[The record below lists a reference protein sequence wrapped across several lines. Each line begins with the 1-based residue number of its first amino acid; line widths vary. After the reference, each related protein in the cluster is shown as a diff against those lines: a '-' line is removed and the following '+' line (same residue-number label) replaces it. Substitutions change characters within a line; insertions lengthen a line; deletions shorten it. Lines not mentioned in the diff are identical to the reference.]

1 LIALL
6 IISSFLLPVAIGVLI
21 GLLLLPPQNYRLSP
35 TLRFLLGG
43 GMGLGI
49 TSLAGFLLLPLAG
62 SRYFLLRESAFL
74 SLALALGWLAYRKGA
89 FTGALVNPENG
100 GRKRAGVLFY
110 LVLGITAISAA
121 FSFALTTFA
130 EPHGKWDAFLI
141 WNTHARFLFR
151 SGADWMDYFK
161 SGLEWTHPDY
171 PLLIPLTVERAWE
184 YCGGET
190 LVAPAVIAAFFTFS
204 AAGLVAS
211 ALGTLRSFER
221 GCLGA
226 TLLLASPLFILIGA
240 SQLADVPLAYYILGA
255 VTLLFLHDRQP
266 APHGAAL
273 AMAGLFAGLAAWTK
287 NEGILFCALF
297 LLVRPVVS
305 LLSAGPRKGIKELLL
320 LVAGASPALVVL
332 LIFKVAVAPESD
344 LIAGQSPGG
353 ILDKLGDAGR
363 YGTILLSYLR
373 TGLTFTQGIPDVRA
387 SFHLNPA
394 VPGIVLLTAYLV
406 LAGRES
412 DPGDRDGII
421 TGWALV
427 FFTLAGYFLVLV
439 VTPYDLNWHLLT
451 SLNRLLLQLW
461 PVAIFLVFMSARTP
475 GPVPS
480 GAPDGKRKK
489 AGVKGKRTER
499 K

>member
-6 IISSFLLPVAIGVLI
+6 VSSYLLPVAIGVLI

-35 TLRFLLGG
+35 ALRLLIGG
-43 GMGLGI
+43 GVGLGI
-49 TSLAGFLLLPLAG
+49 ASLAEFLLLPLAG
-62 SRYFLLRESAFL
+62 SPYFLVRESALL
-74 SLALALGWLAYRKGA
+74 SLALAIVWLAYRRGG
-89 FTGALVNPENG
+89 FTGAFARPESA
-100 GRKRAGVLFY
+100 GRKRSGVLFY
-110 LVLGITAISAA
+110 LVPGVIAISAVA
-121 FSFALTTFA
+121 SFALTTLA

-141 WNTHARFLFR
+141 WNMHARFLFR
-151 SGADWMDYFK
+151 SGADWMDYFR

-171 PLLIPLTVERAWE
+171 PLLIPLAIERAWE

-190 LVAPAVIAAFFTFS
+190 LIAPAVIAAFFTFS
-204 AAGLVAS
+204 VAGLVAS
-211 ALGTLRSFER
+211 ALGTLRGREQ

-226 TLLLASPLFILIGA
+226 AFLLASPLFILIGA

-255 VTLLFLHDRQP
+255 VTLIFLHDRRP
-266 APHGAAL
+266 EPHGGAL

-297 LLVRPVVS
+297 LSIRPIVS
-305 LLSAGPRKGIKELLL
+305 LLSAGPKRSMRELLL
-320 LVAGASPALVVL
+320 LAAGASPALAVL
-332 LIFKVAVAPESD
+332 LIFKIAVAPGSD
-344 LIAGQSPGG
+344 LIAGQSPAGL
-353 ILDKLGDAGR
+353 LDKLGDAGR

-387 SFHLNPA
+387 PFHPNPA
-394 VPGIVLLTAYLV
+394 VPGIILLAAYL
-406 LAGRES
+406 LIAGRES

-427 FFTLAGYFLVLV
+427 LFTLAGYFLVLV
-439 VTPYDLNWHLLT
+439 VTPHDLNWHLLT

-461 PVAIFLVFMSARTP
+461 PLAIFLVFMSARIP
-475 GPVPS
+475 GPAPS
-480 GAPDGKRKK
+480 EAQDGKRKK
-489 AGVKGKRTER
+489 AGIKDKRTGS